1 MQPYG
6 GYPPQQPPPGYPQQP
21 PPGYPQQPPPGYPPT
36 PPPKKGMSAV
46 AIVLIVLGVLALLGI
61 GTCAAG
67 IFWVRR
73 NADSIMAGLVDGG
86 GLVLKSPPAVTA
98 ELAGAK
104 KEYVGAWRDAK
115 GSTLDIDAAGDMAL
129 MNEENGTKKKLAA
142 PIAEFRGDDIVI
154 KVGLPILIRVTRPP
168 HAVAGHWE
176 MTADGLTLER
186 K

>member
-21 PPGYPQQPPPGYPPT
+21 PPGYPPPQQPL
-36 PPPKKGMSAV
+36 PPKKGMSAV

-67 IFWVRR
+67 ILWVRS
-73 NADSIMAGLVDGG
+73 NANSIMAGLVDGG
-86 GLVLKSPPAVTA
+86 GFVLTSPPAVTA

-104 KEYVGAWRDAK
+104 KDYVGAWRSAQ
-115 GSTLDIDAAGDMAL
+115 GSTLDIDAAGNMTFAK
-129 MNEENGTKKKLAA
+129 EENGVKKNLAA
-142 PIAEFRGDDIVI
+142 PIAEFHGDDIVI
-154 KVGLPILIRVTRPP
+154 KVGLPILVRVTRPP